1 MVPIYAARIEDL
13 GLGDYVQLEC
23 TCGNLT
29 LLAPQMLLRLGAKP
43 DEKVLDQ
50 KDRVR
55 CQECDAKGRAV
66 VSIKWAK
73 DAAC

>member
-29 LLAPQMLLRLGAKP
+29 ILAPQMLLRLGVKP
-43 DEKVLDQ
+43 DEKVLDL

-55 CQECDAKGRAV
+55 CRECDARGCAA
-66 VSIKWAK
+66 VSIKWGKEGEA
-73 DAAC
+73 

>member
-29 LLAPQMLLRLGAKP
+29 LLAPQMLLRLGRKP
-43 DEKVLDQ
+43 DEKVLDLQ
-50 KDRVR
+50 SRLR
-55 CQECDAKGRAV
+55 CRECDARGRAI
-66 VSIKWAK
+66 VSIKWGK
-73 DAAC
+73 DAT